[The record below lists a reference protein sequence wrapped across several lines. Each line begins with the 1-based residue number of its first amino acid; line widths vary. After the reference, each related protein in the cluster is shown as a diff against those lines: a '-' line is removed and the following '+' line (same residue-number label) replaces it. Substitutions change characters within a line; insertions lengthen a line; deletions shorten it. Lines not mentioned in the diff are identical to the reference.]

1 MIDRDSLIA
10 SVVGAMTAAFMLKK
24 DSVARRAGM
33 AIGGVALA
41 YVFGPQLVNIFPQL
55 SPPASGGL
63 IAMFGMAGIS
73 KAYEVADAISPG
85 DLIRRIYKRL
95 GLGDE

>member
-24 DSVARRAGM
+24 DSVARRFGM

-41 YVFGPQLVNIFPQL
+41 YVFGPQLVKIFPQL

-63 IAMFGMAGIS
+63 IAMFGMAGIA
-73 KAYEVADAISPG
+73 KAYELVDAVSPAD
-85 DLIRRIYKRL
+85 LVRRLYKRL